1 MRVNVFDEGSE
12 NVIWYKVIFKKKKD
26 TRFTLQRTHLYLLLK
41 ERFLGDDEII
51 ENLVVRGLSL
61 YNTLLGSSNI

>member
-12 NVIWYKVIFKKKKD
+12 NVIWYKVIYLKKD
-26 TRFTLQRTHLYLLLK
+26 TRFTTHSFVPSLK

>member
-12 NVIWYKVIFKKKKD
+12 NVIWYKVIFFKKKD
-26 TRFTLQRTHLYLLLK
+26 TRSTTHSFVPSLK

-51 ENLVVRGLSL
+51 ENLVVRGLSFIQH
-61 YNTLLGSSNI
+61 TTRKF